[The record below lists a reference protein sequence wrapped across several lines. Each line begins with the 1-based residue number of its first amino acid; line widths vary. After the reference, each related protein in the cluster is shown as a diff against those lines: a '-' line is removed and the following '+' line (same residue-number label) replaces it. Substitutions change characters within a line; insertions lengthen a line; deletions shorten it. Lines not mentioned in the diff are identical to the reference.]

1 VCGLNKVSAGK
12 NSSEGARLCWNVE
25 NGLTESMNIE
35 LVNENKF
42 RMKSERGSEKR
53 KTEGALLFLSIF
65 SKALERAIHFSFF
78 FEIKCSGPLT
88 RTIALG

>member
-53 KTEGALLFLSIF
+53 N
-65 SKALERAIHFSFF
+65 
-78 FEIKCSGPLT
+78 
-88 RTIALG
+88 